1 MCRSFFFSWSL
12 FRSTVLP
19 ITQSSSGIYGVS
31 GISMDIP
38 EISMFQDPATHCHQ
52 IRRHTLTFYLV
63 LCCELSCV
71 LTWEQVCNYLDIP
84 RIQRR
89 WITPILHCKIRLCF
103 WSFFQL
109 LLRSMHGKHNILY
122 QTGYIHHT
130 KPFLWLFIEFSKLA
144 HFLTIILK
152 IPPLKEEA
160 NPMGVTSVVTYTF
173 SIGPF
178 AVSPWS
184 R

>member
-1 MCRSFFFSWSL
+1 MKCSQNHPKIMVTIHTIRCMKPSWTRIAIL
-12 FRSTVLP
+12 HIL
-19 ITQSSSGIYGVS
+19 
-31 GISMDIP
+31 
-38 EISMFQDPATHCHQ
+38 
-52 IRRHTLTFYLV
+52 YLEF
-63 LCCELSCV
+63 CMICYQKGE
-71 LTWEQVCNYLDIP
+71 
-84 RIQRR
+84 
-89 WITPILHCKIRLCF
+89 ITPILHCKIRLCF

-130 KPFLWLFIEFSKLA
+130 KPFLWWFIEFSKLA
-144 HFLTIILK
+144 HFLAIIFK

-173 SIGPF
+173 SIGPIF
-178 AVSPWS
+178 GSPSS